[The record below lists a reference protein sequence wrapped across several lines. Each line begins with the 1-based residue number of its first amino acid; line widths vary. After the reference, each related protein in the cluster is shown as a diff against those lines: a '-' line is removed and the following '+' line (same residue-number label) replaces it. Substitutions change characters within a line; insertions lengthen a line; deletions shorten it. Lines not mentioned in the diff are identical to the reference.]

1 MWQVG
6 VFFKAYWI
14 IFEAKSK
21 GKSTSPPA
29 SIIETWMLHIVEKH
43 RYVPLKVCNR
53 LKEVDNGEEQSM
65 GTKEIKSILSIP
77 SFVLS
82 YELANLPLDVI
93 LIFSKS

>member
-14 IFEAKSK
+14 IVEAKSK

-53 LKEVDNGEEQSM
+53 LKEVDNGEEPKIY
-65 GTKEIKSILSIP
+65 GNKENKKHTQYTIICI
-77 SFVLS
+77 
-82 YELANLPLDVI
+82 I
-93 LIFSKS
+93 I